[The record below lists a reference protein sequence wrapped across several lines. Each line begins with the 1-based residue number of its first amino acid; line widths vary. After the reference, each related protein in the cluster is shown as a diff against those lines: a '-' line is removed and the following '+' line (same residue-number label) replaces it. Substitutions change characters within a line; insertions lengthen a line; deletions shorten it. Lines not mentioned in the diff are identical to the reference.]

1 MATFSCAPGWRYG
14 AGCEF
19 MTVSRLDDL
28 RRVIEGLDPTGPP
41 QAAIIR
47 RAPEGI
53 HGPGGRLGVMSA
65 SFNPPTRAHVR
76 MTEEADRLCGFHETL
91 FVLARTNVEKRLY
104 GAPLEARLWM
114 LDALAGS
121 RPSCSV
127 AAVSHPRFVDK
138 AAALRAC
145 YPSGTEVCFIV
156 GYDTLV
162 RLFDPKYYADMP
174 AELGRMFASC
184 RFVAANRGEYTTEV
198 VQRFL
203 ERPECREFAN
213 RITVMELDARH
224 ARMSSSEVRERLRKE
239 EGISDLVPEEVERL
253 IRQMGLYR

>member
-1 MATFSCAPGWRYG
+1 MNMSAD
-14 AGCEF
+14 
-19 MTVSRLDDL
+19 RLDEL
-28 RRVIEGLDPTGPP
+28 RRVIDGLDPAGPP
-41 QAAIIR
+41 QAAILR
-47 RAPEGI
+47 RAPKGI
-53 HGPGGRLGVMSA
+53 CGPGERLGVTSA
-65 SFNPPTRAHVR
+65 SFNPPTRAHLR
-76 MTEEADRLCGFHETL
+76 MTEEAGRLCGFHETL

-138 AAALRAC
+138 ATALSAH
-145 YPSGTEVCFIV
+145 YPPGTEICFIV

-184 RFVAANRGEYTTEV
+184 RFVAANRGEHSLEAV
-198 VQRFL
+198 RRFL
-203 ERPECREFAN
+203 ERPECREFAD

-224 ARMSSSEVRERLRKE
+224 AGISSSEVRERLSRGEK
-239 EGISDLVPEEVERL
+239 ISDLAPEEVEKV
-253 IRQMGLYR
+253 IREMALYR

>member
-1 MATFSCAPGWRYG
+1 MICTGI
-14 AGCEF
+14 E
-19 MTVSRLDDL
+19 RLNEL
-28 RRVIEGLDPTGPP
+28 RRVLDGLDPTGPP
-41 QAAIIR
+41 RAAIVR

-53 HGPGGRLGVMSA
+53 RGSGGRLGVMSA

-76 MTEEADRLCGFHETL
+76 MAEEAGRLCGFGETL
-91 FVLARTNVEKRLY
+91 FVLAKTNVEKGLY
-104 GAPLEARLWM
+104 GAPLEARLLM
-114 LDALAGS
+114 IDALAGS

-145 YPSGTEVCFIV
+145 YPPGAEICFIV

-174 AELGRMFASC
+174 ADLRRMFASC
-184 RFVAANRGEYTTEV
+184 RFVAANRGEHPSETV
-198 VQRFL
+198 RRFL
-203 ERPECREFAN
+203 ERPECREFAD

-224 ARMSSSEVRERLRKE
+224 AGMSSSEVRERLRTG
-239 EGISDLVPEEVERL
+239 EGTSDLVPEEVERL
-253 IRQMGLYR
+253 IRQMGLYRSNDE